1 MGKPKHSDDPR
12 GEQKGAQQHD
22 EGQYGPKA
30 LEAKRAEIADHSGAR
45 RESERAAEDPRGTGD
60 PRGEAE
66 LHERIIANP
75 EFNADGRHRLF
86 ENRKQHDEAEK
97 NSEKNRRTIDVERHG
112 HDADDFQIPGGRS
125 SHTAD
130 MQARGDDADRGA
142 LGGGQG
148 GGKGGERGKHSG
160 GQ

>member
-1 MGKPKHSDDPR
+1 MGKPKHSNDPR

-30 LEAKRAEIADHSGAR
+30 YEAKWAEITDHSGAR
-45 RESERAAEDPRGTGD
+45 KESQRDAGD
-60 PRGEAE
+60 PAAGGRKDEGEAA

-75 EFNADGRHRLF
+75 DFNADGRHRLF

-97 NSEKNRRTIDVERHG
+97 NSEKNRRMIDVERHG

-125 SHTAD
+125 SHAASPHPED
-130 MQARGDDADRGA
+130 GGA
-142 LGGGQG
+142 IGGGKGGGQG
-148 GGKGGERGKHSG
+148 GRKSRSEGN
-160 GQ
+160 Q

>member
-1 MGKPKHSDDPR
+1 MGKPKHSNDPR

-30 LEAKRAEIADHSGAR
+30 FEAKWAEITDHSGAR
-45 RESERAAEDPRGTGD
+45 KESERAANDPGAGGRKED
-60 PRGEAE
+60 GEAE

-97 NSEKNRRTIDVERHG
+97 NSEKNRRMIDVERHG
-112 HDADDFQIPGGRS
+112 HDAGDFQIPGGRA

-130 MQARGDDADRGA
+130 KLADGGA
-142 LGGGQG
+142 LGGGKG

>member
-30 LEAKRAEIADHSGAR
+30 FEAKWAEITDHSGAR
-45 RESERAAEDPRGTGD
+45 KESERDAGD
-60 PRGEAE
+60 PAAGGRKVEGEAE

-75 EFNADGRHRLF
+75 EFNADGGHRLF

-97 NSEKNRRTIDVERHG
+97 NSEKNRRMIDVERHG

-125 SHTAD
+125 SHA
-130 MQARGDDADRGA
+130 ASPHPDDGGA
-142 LGGGQG
+142 IGGGQG

-160 GQ
+160 GK

>member
-1 MGKPKHSDDPR
+1 MGKPKHSNDPR

-30 LEAKRAEIADHSGAR
+30 FEAKRAEITDHSGAR
-45 RESERAAEDPRGTGD
+45 KESERAANDPGAGGRKAD
-60 PRGEAE
+60 GEAA

-97 NSEKNRRTIDVERHG
+97 NSEKNRRIIDVERHG
-112 HDADDFQIPGGRS
+112 HDKSQFQIPGGI
-125 SHTAD
+125 D
-130 MQARGDDADRGA
+130 G
-142 LGGGQG
+142 
-148 GGKGGERGKHSG
+148 
-160 GQ
+160 

>member
-1 MGKPKHSDDPR
+1 MGKPKHSNDPR

-30 LEAKRAEIADHSGAR
+30 FEAKWAEITDHSGAR
-45 RESERAAEDPRGTGD
+45 KESERATGD
-60 PRGEAE
+60 PSAGGRKVEGEGA

-75 EFNADGRHRLF
+75 ELNADGRHRLF
-86 ENRKQHDEAEK
+86 ESRKQHDEAEK
-97 NSEKNRRTIDVERHG
+97 NSEKNRRMIDVERHG

-125 SHTAD
+125 SHAANPHAD
-130 MQARGDDADRGA
+130 DGGA
-142 LGGGQG
+142 LGGGKG

>member
-1 MGKPKHSDDPR
+1 MGKPKHSNDPR

-30 LEAKRAEIADHSGAR
+30 FEAKWAEITDHSGSR
-45 RESERAAEDPRGTGD
+45 KDSERAANDPRGSGD
-60 PRGEAE
+60 GDAA

-97 NSEKNRRTIDVERHG
+97 NSEKNRRMIDVERHG
-112 HDADDFQIPGGRS
+112 HDADDFQIPGGRA
-125 SHTAD
+125 SHPAD
-130 MQARGDDADRGA
+130 MHAKDGGA

-160 GQ
+160 GK

>member
-12 GEQKGAQQHD
+12 GEQKGAQQHA

-30 LEAKRAEIADHSGAR
+30 YEAKWAEITDHSGSR
-45 RESERAAEDPRGTGD
+45 KESERAANDPRGGGD
-60 PRGEAE
+60 GDAA

-97 NSEKNRRTIDVERHG
+97 NSEKNRRMIDVERHG
-112 HDADDFQIPGGRS
+112 HDPDDFQIPGGRS
-125 SHTAD
+125 SHA
-130 MQARGDDADRGA
+130 ASPHPDDGGA
-142 LGGGQG
+142 IGGGQG

-160 GQ
+160 GK

>member
-1 MGKPKHSDDPR
+1 MGKPKHSNDPR

-30 LEAKRAEIADHSGAR
+30 LEAKRAEIAEHSASR
-45 RESERAAEDPRGTGD
+45 RESGRAAHDPGSRAD
-60 PRGEAE
+60 GEAE
-66 LHERIIANP
+66 LHEHIIANP
-75 EFNADGRHRLF
+75 DFNADGRHRLF

-97 NSEKNRRTIDVERHG
+97 NSEKNRRMIDVERHD

-125 SHTAD
+125 SHA
-130 MQARGDDADRGA
+130 ASPHPDDGGA
-142 LGGGQG
+142 IGGGQG

-160 GQ
+160 GK